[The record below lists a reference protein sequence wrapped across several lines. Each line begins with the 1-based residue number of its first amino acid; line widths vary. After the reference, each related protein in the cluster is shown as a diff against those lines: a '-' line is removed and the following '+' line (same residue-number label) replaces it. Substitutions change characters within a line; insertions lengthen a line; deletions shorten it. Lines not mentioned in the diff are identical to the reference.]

1 MNMFEYMNKINKII
15 KRYEKYSYNKGFS
28 ERLHREIMT
37 CGQCFDVEKDREEM
51 FDIDSRW
58 GIRAFGN
65 ILVVIEN
72 ADEDDM
78 KHFIRIVKSVKRI

>member
-37 CGQCFDVEKDREEM
+37 CG
-51 FDIDSRW
+51 
-58 GIRAFGN
+58 
-65 ILVVIEN
+65 
-72 ADEDDM
+72 
-78 KHFIRIVKSVKRI
+78 